1 MPRGGP
7 LGNRISDPW
16 SYAIVGATFS
26 IPLTVLTY
34 WQTGSELAL
43 SPVLLG
49 GLIAGYLATHRTGT
63 SAGVGSRAGLLGGLP
78 AVWIVPE
85 VLSASAALT
94 GPPWFLA
101 AGSIMTALTMVGFL
115 VLAFGL
121 STLAGALGGYIGGR
135 LAGTPDDGRPP
146 VAGG

>member
-16 SYAIVGATFS
+16 SYAVVVATFS
-26 IPLTVLTY
+26 IPLTALTY
-34 WQTGSELAL
+34 WQTGWELAL

-78 AVWIVPE
+78 AVWIVPD
-85 VLSASAALT
+85 LLAASAALS

-101 AGSIMTALTMVGFL
+101 G
-115 VLAFGL
+115 GL
-121 STLAGALGGYIGGR
+121 DHDR
-135 LAGTPDDGRPP
+135 PDDGGLSGSRLRPVDARGRP
-146 VAGG
+146 RRVHRWLARGHS